1 MIVAKEVLS
10 GHGALGFL
18 CPLLT
23 SRLAC
28 EVLPEPAFNPVNKA
42 GGANSGRPGGQRDQA
57 APS

>member
-10 GHGALGFL
+10 EHGALGFL

-28 EVLPEPAFNPVNKA
+28 EVLPEPAFNPVHKA
-42 GGANSGRPGGQRDQA
+42 GGANSGPLGG
-57 APS
+57 

>member
-10 GHGALGFL
+10 EHGALGFL

-28 EVLPEPAFNPVNKA
+28 EVLPEPAFNPVHKA
-42 GGANSGRPGGQRDQA
+42 GGANSGPLGGQRDQA

>member
-10 GHGALGFL
+10 GHGAVGFL

-28 EVLPEPAFNPVNKA
+28 EALPEPAFNPVNKA
-42 GGANSGRPGGQRDQA
+42 GGANSVS
-57 APS
+57 PS